1 MEFQSL
7 LNDLRLFQQNY
18 VYSKFMLNWTKVL
31 SIILQDFYFLNL
43 FCIGLTK
50 IT

>member
-7 LNDLRLFQQNY
+7 LNDSKLFKRNY
-18 VYSKFMLNWTKVL
+18 VYSKLMLNWTKVL
-31 SIILQDFYFLNL
+31 SINTQDFYFLNL
-43 FCIGLTK
+43 FCTVLTK